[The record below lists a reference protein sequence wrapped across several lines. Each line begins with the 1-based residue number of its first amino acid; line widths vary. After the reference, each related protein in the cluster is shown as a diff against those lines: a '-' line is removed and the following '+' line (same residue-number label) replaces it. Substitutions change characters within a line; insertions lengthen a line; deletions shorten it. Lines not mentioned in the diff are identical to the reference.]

1 MAEYGPKIDLR
12 RSLLIIAVVVALI
25 GLTVWLL
32 KPELFSQM
40 FEAVRTA
47 NGLLLGLA
55 IATYFFSVVLWT
67 IRWRIAIRSI
77 DGDNP
82 KTSFSALFSIICSAI
97 FLNNVTPL
105 LHTGGDPFGRVYLVR
120 KLENVKYSTAIVASI
135 GEHIFAPPILISFLV
150 AGLFVQFGEDVLGPT
165 GLLLVIG
172 ALVVSGLVIF
182 PRFFVRKMIGVGA
195 ISRLVTR
202 VARVFGRRTDAQQIT
217 ESVSTFYASAY
228 VMMSK
233 RREGLAIASL
243 TSLMLVLTVARFH
256 IVFLALGYSPRIS
269 MLLLAASLPTILGF
283 VPFLPG
289 GLVIVEGSLISI
301 FAIFGV
307 SLDIATAA
315 TLIERGI
322 SFALSS
328 LAGAVLFVCLGL
340 RMAVKTE
347 N

>member
-12 RSLLIIAVVVALI
+12 RSLLVIAVVVALI
-25 GLTVWLL
+25 GVTVWLL

-40 FEAVRTA
+40 FEAVRAA
-47 NGLLLGLA
+47 NGLFLGLA
-55 IATYFFSVVLWT
+55 IATYFLSVVLWT
-67 IRWRIAIRSI
+67 VRWRIAIRSI
-77 DGDNP
+77 DSDNP
-82 KTSFSALFSIICSAI
+82 KTSFAALFSIICSAI

-105 LHTGGDPFGRVYLVR
+105 LHAGGDPFGRVYLVR
-120 KLENVKYSTAIVASI
+120 KLEGVKYSTAIVASV
-135 GEHIFAPPILISFLV
+135 GEHVFAPPIIISFLV
-150 AGLFVQFGEDVLGPT
+150 AGLFLRFGEDVLGPA

-172 ALVVSGLVIF
+172 ALVVLGLVLF
-182 PRFFVRKMIGVGA
+182 PRFFIKRMVGVSTL
-195 ISRLVTR
+195 SRLATG
-202 VARVFGRRTDAQQIT
+202 VARVFGRRIDAQQIA

-233 RREGLAIASL
+233 RKEVLAIASL
-243 TSLMLVLTVARFH
+243 TSLMLVLTIARFH
-256 IVFLALGYSPRIS
+256 IVFLALGYNPRIS

-289 GLVIVEGSLISI
+289 GLVIVEGSLISV
-301 FAIFGV
+301 FVLFGV

-328 LAGAVLFVCLGL
+328 LVGAVVFVYLGL

>member
-12 RSLLIIAVVVALI
+12 RSLLVIAIVVGLI
-25 GLTVWLL
+25 ALTVWLL

-40 FEAVRTA
+40 LEAVRAA
-47 NGLLLGLA
+47 NGLFLGLA
-55 IATYFFSVVLWT
+55 IATYFLSVVLWT
-67 IRWRIAIRSI
+67 VRWRIAIRSI
-77 DGDNP
+77 DGDSVS
-82 KTSFSALFSIICSAI
+82 TSLSALFLIIFSAI

-105 LHTGGDPFGRVYLVR
+105 LHAGGDPFGRVYLVR
-120 KLENVKYSTAIVASI
+120 KLENVKYSTAIVASL
-135 GEHIFAPPILISFLV
+135 GEHIFAPPIIISLLV
-150 AGLFVQFGEDVLGPT
+150 AGLFLQFGEDTLGPT

-172 ALVVSGLVIF
+172 ALVVSGLVVF
-182 PRFFVRKMIGVGA
+182 PRFFIRKMIGVST

-202 VARVFGRRTDAQQIT
+202 VARVLGRRIDAQQIA
-217 ESVSTFYASAY
+217 ESVGTFYASAY
-228 VMMSK
+228 VMMSQ
-233 RREGLAIASL
+233 RREGLAIAGL
-243 TSLMLVLTVARFH
+243 TSLMLVLTIARFH
-256 IVFLALGYSPRIS
+256 MVFLALGHSPRIP

-289 GLVIVEGSLISI
+289 GLVIVEGSLISV
-301 FAIFGV
+301 FALFGV

-328 LAGAVLFVCLGL
+328 LVGAVVFVCLGL

>member
-12 RSLLIIAVVVALI
+12 RSLLVIAVVVALI

-40 FEAVRTA
+40 FEAIRTA
-47 NGLLLGLA
+47 NGLFLGLA

-67 IRWRIAIRSI
+67 VRWHIAIRSI

-105 LHTGGDPFGRVYLVR
+105 LHAGGDPFGRVYLVR
-120 KLENVKYSTAIVASI
+120 KLENVKYPTAIVASL

-150 AGLFVQFGEDVLGPT
+150 AGLFLQFGEDVLGPT
-165 GLLLVIG
+165 GLLLVVG
-172 ALVVSGLVIF
+172 ALVVSGLVVF
-182 PRFFVRKMIGVGA
+182 PRFFVRRMIGVSA
-195 ISRLVTR
+195 ISSLVTR
-202 VARVFGRRTDAQQIT
+202 VARVFGRRTDAQQIA

-289 GLVIVEGSLISI
+289 GLVIVEGSLISV

-328 LAGAVLFVCLGL
+328 LVGAVVFVCLGL
-340 RMAVKTE
+340 RMAVKTD